1 MLNQWVS
8 SFPLTQRDIPEET
21 YSRSIAVTSVQAL
34 KKSRLWAA
42 SINHVVVSQ
51 VYVVANE
58 VWPFSLDA
66 KRRSREIFIIF
77 TYLLMPP

>member
-8 SFPLTQRDIPEET
+8 SSPLAQCDIPEDT
-21 YSRSIAVTSVQAL
+21 CSRSIAVTLVQAL
-34 KKSRLWAA
+34 KKSRLSAA

-51 VYVVANE
+51 VYVAANE

-66 KRRSREIFIIF
+66 KRGSRETFIIF
-77 TYLLMPP
+77 MYLLVPP

>member
-1 MLNQWVS
+1 MLSQWVS
-8 SFPLTQRDIPEET
+8 SFPLTRRDIPDGT

-42 SINHVVVSQ
+42 SINHIVVSQ

-66 KRRSREIFIIF
+66 KRRSSETFMIS